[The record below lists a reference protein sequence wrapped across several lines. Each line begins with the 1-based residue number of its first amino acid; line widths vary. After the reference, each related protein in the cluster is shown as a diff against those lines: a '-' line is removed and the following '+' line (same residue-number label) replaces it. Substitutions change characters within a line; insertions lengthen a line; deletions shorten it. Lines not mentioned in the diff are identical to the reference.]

1 MPIYEVNLKAI
12 VTDAFR
18 VIADSE
24 QEAIERAE
32 IIFRNDNAAKISVKS
47 FGVSPYDEVR
57 KDESSLYAPNLYP
70 SA

>member
-12 VTDAFR
+12 VTDTFR

-47 FGVSPYDEVR
+47 FGVSPY
-57 KDESSLYAPNLYP
+57 
-70 SA
+70 